1 MRSKLRLDFP
11 LPEKYSLAASLPKQK
26 RLKDTPRRDR
36 YSYGYVGR
44 EGVGWQRRFSRQT
57 LACILFCNNRRRDQG
72 KDKYKNSLFHAF
84 YPFLLWLSPPSP
96 FLLGR
101 LKRVEGDRA
110 QDWSQL
116 EKQGLSERRNPYRPQ
131 ELLRCARTHQRWQL
145 GNRIDIS
152 VQDVD
157 YKQRASV
164 TSEVQEARAL
174 QQERKERLQWYHA
187 ALLKPCTLETKKAIL
202 LVILRRYDA
211 YLYLSSAIWNIDG
224 GKWMRMLSG
233 FCAQSLGRRS
243 SRFLPRFG
251 TFAPLP
257 VSPCYSLKFQS
268 VSMIWEAPYSTSH
281 IVNFPT
287 GLGKY
292 LIYQAIPLISDVLLE
307 PQGHIAAVI
316 SPRVNLMKD
325 QVEKL
330 TNLGIAAATLS
341 EIEEGNV
348 MCMEKGL
355 LNRLR

>member
-44 EGVGWQRRFSRQT
+44 EGLGWQRRFSRQT

-101 LKRVEGDRA
+101 LKRVGGDRA

-174 QQERKERLQWYHA
+174 EQERKEDCNGIMQHFWSP
-187 ALLKPCTLETKKAIL
+187 ALW
-202 LVILRRYDA
+202 RRRKQFYWSFYDA
-211 YLYLSSAIWNIDG
+211 MTHIYICRLPFEILTAGSECACSVVFVPSPWGGGLRDSYLDLVLS
-224 GKWMRMLSG
+224 RH
-233 FCAQSLGRRS
+233 
-243 SRFLPRFG
+243 
-251 TFAPLP
+251 
-257 VSPCYSLKFQS
+257 FQ
-268 VSMIWEAPYSTSH
+268 
-281 IVNFPT
+281 
-287 GLGKY
+287 
-292 LIYQAIPLISDVLLE
+292 
-307 PQGHIAAVI
+307 
-316 SPRVNLMKD
+316 
-325 QVEKL
+325 
-330 TNLGIAAATLS
+330 
-341 EIEEGNV
+341 
-348 MCMEKGL
+348 
-355 LNRLR
+355 